1 MVEAPIRRSCGARS
15 GRRSLPAG
23 ESSQPRISSPASL
36 AFAEQSDLSLAR
48 AEACMDVSE
57 VLEHAGRRP
66 EAAEAVRE
74 AIAPLRAEGERSGQG
89 ESTRASHNARESERA
104 VTLHRERSR
113 SEDLAE
119 ILRSSLAFA
128 EKATFQ
134 SDL

>member
-36 AFAEQSDLSLAR
+36 AFAEQSDLSLAH

-74 AIAPLRAEGERSGQG
+74 AIALYQQKENAQGRARAHERL
-89 ESTRASHNARESERA
+89 TMLERA
-104 VTLHRERSR
+104 NVR
-113 SEDLAE
+113 
-119 ILRSSLAFA
+119 
-128 EKATFQ
+128 
-134 SDL
+134 